1 MKPAILTPLGASV
14 FEQTTPRLATPA
26 SGQDSNGSGRLFQ
39 PFAMSSAH
47 ARPGWQTPPPLIKCA
62 LRPRS
67 TEFMRFP
74 RRRFAPWLR
83 PRSSYGH
90 SPEVFAVAPGV
101 GPSLAMSKHG
111 PSLGGG
117 MITLDDA
124 SFTIKL
130 GARRELFRPRVAP
143 AGSTLS

>member
-74 RRRFAPWLR
+74 RRRLALWRWPALAQSLLRSVCPVLLTHRWTTAPMFRLSGLVLTPPLR
-83 PRSSYGH
+83 SQTTP
-90 SPEVFAVAPGV
+90 PV
-101 GPSLAMSKHG
+101 SLAA
-111 PSLGGG
+111 SLRST
-117 MITLDDA
+117 TL
-124 SFTIKL
+124 L
-130 GARRELFRPRVAP
+130 LPRRSR
-143 AGSTLS
+143 